1 MERLAFKGDVAI
13 ITGAGKGLGKAH
25 ALALA
30 KRGARVVINNRRHP
44 EDGNWGSADQTVKEI
59 RQQGGEACANY
70 DDITAEGAA
79 GRIVTTALEA
89 FGRLDILVLN
99 AAINPVG
106 MFHKREPAHFRAL
119 MEVNFFANIS
129 LLHAVVPLMRE
140 QAYGRII
147 FTISS
152 AGLYGLPGGS
162 AYAASK
168 GALHALMLSLA
179 AEGANRNVFC
189 NALAPFA
196 VSQMTAASIDDSVKD
211 LLKTEHTTGML
222 LWLAHRDCRSNGDT
236 WIAAGN
242 HFRRAHCIES
252 RGLGA
257 DPRSA
262 PVSPE
267 WVAEAYDKLCNM
279 DDGRNFKTSLDAF
292 FDLVNQLKE

>member
-1 MERLAFKGDVAI
+1 MDRLTFNGDVAV

-30 KRGARVVINNRRHP
+30 ERGARVVVNNRRHP
-44 EDGNWGSADQTVKEI
+44 EDGNWGSADQTVDGI
-59 RQQGGEACANY
+59 RQLGGEAFPNY
-70 DDITAEGAA
+70 EDVTADGAPT
-79 GRIVTTALEA
+79 RIVQTAMEA
-89 FGRLDILVLN
+89 FGRIDILVLN

-106 MFHKREPAHFRAL
+106 MFHKRDPAHFREL
-119 MEVNFFANIS
+119 MEVNFFANLS

-179 AEGANRNVFC
+179 EEGENRNIRC

-196 VSQMTAASIDDSVKD
+196 VSQMTADNIDDSVKD
-211 LLKTEHTTGML
+211 LLTPEATSGMA
-222 LWLAHRDCRSNGDT
+222 LWLAHRDCRSNGNT

-242 HFRRAHCIES
+242 HFRRAHCVENA
-252 RGLGA
+252 GLGTGSEFA
-257 DPRSA
+257 T
-262 PVSPE
+262 PE
-267 WVAEAYDKLCNM
+267 WVAEAYESLSDM
-279 DDGRNFKTSLDAF
+279 DDSRNFKTSLESF
-292 FDLVNQLKE
+292 FDIVNTIKG